1 MRKLKETV
9 ADVEWLVSEWDY
21 NTNSALGIFPDK
33 IGSQSNT
40 YAFWKCKFG
49 HKWKARINNRYHG
62 RGCPECRK
70 QLKTSF
76 PEQAVFFYIKKK
88 FPDAI
93 NSFRDLFSNG
103 MEIDVY
109 IPSIRT
115 GIEYDGI
122 AWHKDDTLEK
132 EERKYEI
139 CKQNGIT
146 LIRLKENV
154 EHYRNDL
161 NIADQII
168 LVRRPFVG
176 KQISYAGIYIDKYSN
191 PYGYRLWFEK
201 QMWDLLVERKQQY
214 ATANNTVI
222 DRVPNFKIR
231 TPLQQA
237 IQLLK
242 RHRDIVFQNNDDL
255 APASIIITTLAA
267 KAYGNQIDLYEALST
282 ILADMASYIEL
293 RNGVAWIPNPVMTV
307 ENFAEKWQAE
317 PEKAKAFYSWLKVA
331 KKQLLDDPISM
342 FGLDAIGKH
351 YIDILGELP
360 VKRALNTLGEETR
373 FARSSGGLFVNGLT
387 GGVTK
392 SFSDSSKKVKEHTFF
407 G

>member
-1 MRKLKETV
+1 MTDKQREIGNILSKI
-9 ADVEWLVSEWDY
+9 ADELNITPTMYDKAVESYEAVGKWL
-21 NTNSALGIFPDK
+21 G
-33 IGSQSNT
+33 
-40 YAFWKCKFG
+40 
-49 HKWKARINNRYHG
+49 
-62 RGCPECRK
+62 
-70 QLKTSF
+70 
-76 PEQAVFFYIKKK
+76 
-88 FPDAI
+88 
-93 NSFRDLFSNG
+93 
-103 MEIDVY
+103 
-109 IPSIRT
+109 
-115 GIEYDGI
+115 DGI
-122 AWHKDDTLEK
+122 DYTVEIMPQGSMNLGTTVRPINEDDDYDIDLVCLLHEGYGLEAGTIK
-132 EERKYEI
+132 RLVG
-139 CKQNGIT
+139 N
-146 LIRLKENV
+146 RLKEHSIYH
-154 EHYRNDL
+154 EKLEDE
-161 NIADQII
+161 
-168 LVRRPFVG
+168 G
-176 KQISYAGIYIDKYSN
+176 KRCWTMSYAGFHMDILPCVPAERYFVKEDHTQIRLTHKLYDGIYIDKYSN

-373 FARSSGGLFVNGLT
+373 SARSSGGLFVNGLT

>member
-21 NTNSALGIFPDK
+21 DTNSALGIFPDK

-49 HKWKARINNRYHG
+49 HKWKARIGNRYHG

-168 LVRRPFVG
+168 LVQRPFVR
-176 KQISYAGIYIDKYSN
+176 KQISYAALDYAIRELLYALFDVD
-191 PYGYRLWFEK
+191 PA
-201 QMWDLLVERKQQY
+201 DLFSHFFRKP
-214 ATANNTVI
+214 V
-222 DRVPNFKIR
+222 DPNGWEEM
-231 TPLQQA
+231 
-237 IQLLK
+237 
-242 RHRDIVFQNNDDL
+242 
-255 APASIIITTLAA
+255 
-267 KAYGNQIDLYEALST
+267 AYG
-282 ILADMASYIEL
+282 
-293 RNGVAWIPNPVMTV
+293 P
-307 ENFAEKWQAE
+307 
-317 PEKAKAFYSWLKVA
+317 
-331 KKQLLDDPISM
+331 
-342 FGLDAIGKH
+342 
-351 YIDILGELP
+351 
-360 VKRALNTLGEETR
+360 
-373 FARSSGGLFVNGLT
+373 
-387 GGVTK
+387 
-392 SFSDSSKKVKEHTFF
+392 KVKTDVDSRRDRDLIY
-407 G
+407 